1 MTEDLDTLREAN
13 RAANAIISQQ
23 ADEMATLQRRLDRCW
38 SPEAQAYY
46 EALEAEVGRAR
57 VRLDPEYRY
66 IESGLEESV
75 VRVMDVLDRVRAA
88 LDTAETGEGLIGV
101 AANAHRAELEAA
113 RSEVNDRVLS
123 TLEVADTLAKA
134 LEGVVN
140 SACHPDVAQRA
151 ALVNLGPVREA
162 LKVYTEAC
170 GRKANP

>member
-23 ADEMATLQRRLDRCW
+23 ANEMAVLQHRLDACW
-38 SPEAQAYY
+38 SPETQAYY
-46 EALEAEVGRAR
+46 EAFEAEVGRAR

-88 LDTAETGEGLIGV
+88 LDTAETGEGLIAV
-101 AANAHRAELEAA
+101 ARDAHRAELEAA

-123 TLEVADTLAKA
+123 TLEVADVLAKA

-140 SACHPDVAQRA
+140 SACHPDIAQRA
-151 ALVNLGPVREA
+151 VLVSLDPVRDA
-162 LKVYTEAC
+162 LKVYHEAC
-170 GRKANP
+170 GKR